1 MEDRVGNSMSNRM
14 SKGNWMSNSMGNW
27 VSNNGW
33 VSNSNWVSNSM
44 GNWMSKNSWVS
55 NSMSNWVS
63 NNSSLNNRWSI
74 LGNSLIGNILN
85 DSISV
90 VSIVHSLDSS
100 IGKSNSVAARGCVSI
115 SGLSLL

>member
-1 MEDRVGNSMSNRM
+1 MGNRM
-14 SKGNWMSNSMGNW
+14 SNSNWVSNSMGNW
-27 VSNNGW
+27 VSNNSW

-44 GNWMSKNSWVS
+44 GNWMS
-55 NSMSNWVS
+55 
-63 NNSSLNNRWSI
+63 NNSSLYNRWSI

-115 SGLSLL
+115 SGLSLLEV